1 MVTGLAFN
9 LISNDDR
16 AAALILFLCS
26 IAMSLYIFLNPAEV
40 KKAQQSERYKR
51 FGFGSKPIWFFRFF
65 GLFGILLSLFL
76 LYTVF
81 RQ

>member
-1 MVTGLAFN
+1 MAT
-9 LISNDDR
+9 
-16 AAALILFLCS
+16 ILFLCS
-26 IAMSLYIFLNPAEV
+26 IAMSLYMFLNPAEV

-65 GLFGILLSLFL
+65 GLLGVILGLFL

-81 RQ
+81 HKPS